1 MAKERVAERGVP
13 INDHCARKLK
23 SPGEPFALP
32 AAALAFQRACDMFG
46 SELIGVVLYGSL
58 ARGEETDSSDIDLLI
73 VVGREV
79 KLSRQVYR
87 IWDESPIE
95 WNGRMVEPR
104 FVHFPPPE
112 ETVAGWWGDVAI
124 DGIVLFE
131 AAFKLSMR
139 LARIRRDIADGRI
152 RRYESHG
159 QSYWVNREVA

>member
-1 MAKERVAERGVP
+1 MLRDAAVERGVSM
-13 INDHCARKLK
+13 NDYCVRKLA
-23 SPGEPFALP
+23 SPSDPFALP
-32 AAALAFQRACDMFG
+32 VAAPAFQRACDMFG
-46 SELIGVVLYGSL
+46 SELIGVVLYGSW

-139 LARIRRDIADGRI
+139 LARIRRDIAAGRI

-159 QSYWVNREVA
+159 QSYWVTREVA